1 MDAVLSPQAPPLVLP
16 DPLPVGGPV
25 VARVR
30 ALRTGPAKR
39 HVWSGREVFTGAA
52 KEPRAGRVL
61 LGRCGFEGD
70 EQGDTKNHGGPD
82 KAVLAYA
89 AQHYPRWRGEGLDLP
104 EGALFENI
112 TLVSEGPE
120 ETPCE
125 EATVRVG
132 EVWRLG
138 EAVVQVSQPRNP
150 CWKLA
155 RKWGIPDMAVRTQN
169 SGRTG
174 WYLRVLKSGT
184 VAAGDEVHR
193 VAVPEGAVTVA
204 EVTRV
209 LNLDRKDLD
218 GARRLL
224 QAPGILERHRATLV
238 KRLERQTPEDDS
250 RRLYGT

>member
-1 MDAVLSPQAPPLVLP
+1 MDAAFSSQAPPLVLP
-16 DPLPVGGPV
+16 DPLPMDGPV

-30 ALRTGPAKR
+30 TLRTGPVAR
-39 HVWSGREVFTGAA
+39 HVWSGREVLTGAV
-52 KEPRAGRVL
+52 KDPRSGRVR

-70 EQGDTKNHGGPD
+70 EQGDTVNHGGPD

-89 AQHYPRWRGEGLDLP
+89 AHHYPRWRGEGLDLP

-112 TLVSEGPE
+112 TLDSDSVEDA
-120 ETPCE
+120 PCD

-138 EAVVQVSQPRNP
+138 EAVMQVSQPRNP

-155 RKWGIPDMAVRTQN
+155 RRWGIPDMAVRTQT

-174 WYLRVLKSGT
+174 WYLRVLVAGT

-193 VAVPEGAVTVA
+193 VAVPAGAITVA

-209 LNLDRKDLD
+209 LNVDRKDLD

-224 QAPGILERHRATLV
+224 RAPGIPERHRAKLA
-238 KRLERQTPEDDS
+238 KRLQRQAPEDDS
-250 RRLYGT
+250 SRLYGT